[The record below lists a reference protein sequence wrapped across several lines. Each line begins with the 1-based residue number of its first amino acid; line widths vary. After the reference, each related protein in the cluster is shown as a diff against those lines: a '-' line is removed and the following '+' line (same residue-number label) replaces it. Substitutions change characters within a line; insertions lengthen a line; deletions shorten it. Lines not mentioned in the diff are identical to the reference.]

1 MNSLLSIQ
9 VNSSRRWSKSW
20 KSIMNTLLGTEEE
33 KIMHQKIQVLLIVGR
48 FYNIFND
55 SLEVEGLPTLWLIC
69 LLSLHTLTP
78 KYFSLLEYI
87 TYHWASTSSL
97 SFWLKLFL
105 CKYNKI
111 QRARGMNKLWIYRNI
126 IVALQKVNEQ
136 RQS

>member
-55 SLEVEGLPTLWLIC
+55 SLEVEGLPTLLLIC

-87 TYHWASTSSL
+87 TYHWASTISL
-97 SFWLKLFL
+97 NFWLNWFL
-105 CKYNKI
+105 DMVSE
-111 QRARGMNKLWIYRNI
+111 ASVTRGHRFEFQPLLI
-126 IVALQKVNEQ
+126 
-136 RQS
+136 